1 MSEIFKSSR
10 ARKIYG
16 IAALSAAFLCAV
28 LRTLSILFFYDK
40 DIGYFQA
47 GAALPIIFE
56 VLTVVSVIAAVV
68 FALVKPIS
76 VLSNSASYAS
86 YVKYAAILA
95 AVGVAAYTAVYVIG
109 LISYLSVYGLTWQ
122 IALTLISSIGA
133 LVFFILIAFT
143 ASRASIAYVLTGC
156 MTVIWLTLALASSY
170 FDNFVQMNAPNKII
184 FIFGALGGMLLVVN
198 EMRRGLGE
206 QKSGLHLLGATAAS
220 ILLTAS
226 SLPSII
232 GFFAGKMPLN
242 YSNLYYDIAFFS
254 LAIFAVSRLVQL
266 CFGANA
272 IIFDES
278 EHEITATENQEE
290 N

>member
-40 DIGYFQA
+40 DIGYFLA

-76 VLSNSASYAS
+76 VLSNSASDAS

-95 AVGVAAYTAVYVIG
+95 AVGVAAYTAVYVRG

-143 ASRASIAYVLTGC
+143 APRASIAYVLTGC

-184 FIFGALGGMLLVVN
+184 FI
-198 EMRRGLGE
+198 
-206 QKSGLHLLGATAAS
+206 
-220 ILLTAS
+220 
-226 SLPSII
+226 
-232 GFFAGKMPLN
+232 
-242 YSNLYYDIAFFS
+242 
-254 LAIFAVSRLVQL
+254 
-266 CFGANA
+266 
-272 IIFDES
+272 
-278 EHEITATENQEE
+278 
-290 N
+290 

>member
-1 MSEIFKSSR
+1 MSEIFKSER

-16 IAALSAAFLCAV
+16 IAALSATFLCAL

-40 DIGYFQA
+40 KIGYFEV

-56 VLTVVSVIAAVV
+56 VLTAVAVV
-68 FALVKPIS
+68 AALAFSLVKPIS
-76 VLSNSASYAS
+76 VNPNRASDAS
-86 YVKYAAILA
+86 YVKYTAIFA
-95 AVGVAAYTAVYVIG
+95 AVGIMSYTVLYVRT
-109 LISYLSVYGLTWQ
+109 LISYLSIYGLTWKM
-122 IALTLISSIGA
+122 ALTLISLIGA
-133 LVFFILIAFT
+133 CLFFILIAFT
-143 ASRASIAYVLTGC
+143 APRASIAYVLCGC
-156 MTVIWLTLALASSY
+156 LTVIWLALVLASSY

-206 QKSGLHLLGATAAS
+206 QKSGLHLFGAAAAS
-220 ILLTAS
+220 ILLTTS

-232 GFFAGKMPLN
+232 GFFSEKMPLN

-254 LAIFAVSRLVQL
+254 MAIFAVARLVQL
-266 CFGANA
+266 CFGDNTVVTEEPEP
-272 IIFDES
+272 ES
-278 EHEITATENQEE
+278 QATENQEE